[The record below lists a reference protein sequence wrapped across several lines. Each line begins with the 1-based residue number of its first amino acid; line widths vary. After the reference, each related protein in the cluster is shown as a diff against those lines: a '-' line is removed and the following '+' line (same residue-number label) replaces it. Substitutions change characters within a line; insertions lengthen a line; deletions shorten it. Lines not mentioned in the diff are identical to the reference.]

1 MKEKDQPIKPPVP
14 TPREREREKKER
26 NTMERKKMIYLA
38 DATSPIHFC

>member
-14 TPREREREKKER
+14 TPRERERKKER

-38 DATSPIHFC
+38 DATSIHFC